1 MIIWSMNCR
10 SNGLSSSKEPI
21 VWVLDWLSLSSAPSS
36 VPCSLFSCSL
46 SPDPP
51 PTQDEASTR
60 LAKSS
65 NARINPKRLYFS
77 KTNPFLE
84 RVEPFRSEL
93 YRSDLQPEHLKN
105 RKRGSSW
112 RVKHDRLK
120 AAERGRR
127 CSASAP

>member
-21 VWVLDWLSLSSAPSS
+21 VWVLDWLSLSS
-36 VPCSLFSCSL
+36 CSL

-60 LAKSS
+60 LATSS

-112 RVKHDRLK
+112 RVKHERLK